1 MTDLKLI
8 KIFTDGGSRGNPGP
22 SALGVHIE
30 SETGETLADI
40 GKTLGINTN
49 NFAEYSAIVE
59 ALTWVIDHKS
69 ELSNLEKIEFY
80 MDSKLAVM
88 QITGMYKIKNE
99 VLRGLVIDVKQREAE
114 IKLPI
119 SYKHIPREQNT
130 KADRMVNLTLDNRLP

>member
-1 MTDLKLI
+1 MQDLKLI

-30 SETGETLADI
+30 SEAGESLADI
-40 GKTLGINTN
+40 GKKLGINTN

-59 ALTWVIDHKS
+59 ALGWVVDHKS
-69 ELSNLEKIEFY
+69 ELPNLEKIEFY

-99 VLRGLVIDVKQREAE
+99 VLRGLVIDVKQKEAE
-114 IKLPI
+114 INLPI
-119 SYKHIPREQNT
+119 SFKHVPREQNT
-130 KADRMVNLTLDNRLP
+130 KADRMVNLALDNLLG